1 MTEGIKTRDPRDNDF
16 PGEEPIEGGPKT
28 AETPGDDVKTA
39 DLLKSVDFAPDLKPD
54 ERRRLEEVVTKNSS
68 AFGLDG
74 RLGEH
79 DTLVNIPLKPDAKPV
94 SLPPFPISPAS
105 REVMD
110 KQMDKW
116 INLGVIEPSSSP
128 WGAPA
133 FITYRQ
139 KK

>member
-1 MTEGIKTRDPRDNDF
+1 
-16 PGEEPIEGGPKT
+16 
-28 AETPGDDVKTA
+28 
-39 DLLKSVDFAPDLKPD
+39 
-54 ERRRLEEVVTKNSS
+54 KNSS

-79 DTLVNIPLKPDAKPV
+79 DTLVDILLKPDAKPV

-116 INLGVIEPSSSP
+116 INLGVVEPSKSP

-139 KK
+139 KKPRM